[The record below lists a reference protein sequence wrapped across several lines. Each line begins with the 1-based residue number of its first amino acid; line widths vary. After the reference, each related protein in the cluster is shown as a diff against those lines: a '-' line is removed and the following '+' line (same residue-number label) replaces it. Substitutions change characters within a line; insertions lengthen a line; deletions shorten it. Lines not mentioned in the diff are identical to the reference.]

1 MSNRMKALGAICA
14 AVLMFA
20 LAAPSYALVIGDWE
34 GEPDGWI
41 DWENKESI
49 DSETNMPSKYDYST
63 IGATLGSQSLKVIQS
78 GWGQSLAIHME
89 DAAQV
94 AAFMAGNKFSIDMT
108 VAANDGTIESGY
120 SQISAV
126 YMNAEDPGWTEVASD
141 NPVNFYWWS
150 GSGQRTQTLVVD
162 YTAFKEQIT
171 SPNPGYIEIIFAL
184 NTGGGAPP
192 EMYFDNAQILLPAS
206 YEELVQADNPVLY
219 LKFEEMPLVDS
230 SENSYWTQAR
240 GGASL
245 SPYGGIGNAIHLDGS
260 DIGCVA
266 ASVLDVE
273 PSWGDTYGDQYAFAP
288 DDITFEFWAKIES
301 INQYGMF
308 FQQIGPYTRED
319 YAPGF
324 GQAADEGVLFGNLR
338 VLNGTTDANDMDFWY
353 PGVETPSDGG
363 WHHYVVTYD
372 EGYDDNPDQMQIQ
385 LFVDGELVGSTV
397 VGRTG
402 LPAKLGPEMDHLVIG
417 GENNRGSVYNTVTGY
432 FDEFAIYAGVLSSE
446 RAAAHYAQGRLE
458 IEPQNCEQVFQRQQ
472 GLAADFNRDCV
483 IDLNDF
489 VYIAESWMM
498 CNDPALFETD
508 PTCKASW

>member
-14 AVLMFA
+14 AVLIFA
-20 LAAPSYALVIGDWE
+20 SAAPSYALVIGDWE
-34 GEPDGWI
+34 SMPASGDGWI
-41 DWENKESI
+41 DWGQGQAAI
-49 DSETNMPSKYDYST
+49 ETLPEKYSSST

-78 GWGQSLAIHME
+78 GWGQSLAIKLNE
-89 DAAQV
+89 TQR
-94 AAFMAGNKFSIDMT
+94 AAFMAGNKFSIDVT
-108 VAANDGTIESGY
+108 VAANDGTITSGY

-126 YMNAEDPGWTEVASD
+126 YMNADGPGFTAVASD

-171 SPNPGYIEIIFAL
+171 SPGYIEIIFAL

-206 YEELVQADNPVLY
+206 YEELVREDKPVLY

-230 SENSYWTQAR
+230 SENSYWTQA
-240 GGASL
+240 GSGASL
-245 SPYGGIGNAIHLDGS
+245 VPSGGIGNAVYLNGS
-260 DIGCVA
+260 SAGLVA
-266 ASVLDVE
+266 ASVLGN
-273 PSWGDTYGDQYAFAP
+273 PGWGGTYQDDYAFAP

-301 INQYGMF
+301 ITRYGMF
-308 FQQIGPYTRED
+308 FQQIGPYTREN

-324 GQAADEGVLFGNLR
+324 GQAADEGVAFGTLR
-338 VLNGTTDANDMDFWY
+338 VLNGTDPAEPNHIDFWY

-372 EGYDDNPDQMQIQ
+372 EEYNGNPAQMQIQ

-397 VGRTG
+397 VGREG
-402 LPAKLGPEMDHLVIG
+402 YPAKLGPEQDHLVIG
-417 GENNRGSVYNTVTGY
+417 GENNRGYVYNTVTGD

>member
-34 GEPDGWI
+34 DNPDGWI
-41 DWENKESI
+41 DWGNKESI
-49 DSETNMPSKYDYST
+49 DSETNMPSKYEYST
-63 IGATLGSQSLKVIQS
+63 LGATRGSKSLKVIQS
-78 GWGQSLAIHME
+78 GWGQSLAIQL
-89 DAAQV
+89 DAEQRAV
-94 AAFMAGNKFSIDMT
+94 FMDGNKFSIDIT

-126 YMNAEDPGWTEVASD
+126 YMNADGPGFTAVAGD

-150 GSGQRTQTLVVD
+150 GCGQRTQTLVVD

-171 SPNPGYIEIIFAL
+171 SPEPGYIEIVFAL

-206 YEELVQADNPVLY
+206 YEELVREDKPVLY
-219 LKFEEMPLVDS
+219 LKFEETPLADS
-230 SENSYWTQAR
+230 SENNYWTQAAS
-240 GGASL
+240 GATLVPS
-245 SPYGGIGNAIHLDGS
+245 GGIGNVIHLDGT
-260 DIGCVA
+260 DKGCVA
-266 ASVLDVE
+266 ASVLDN
-273 PSWGDTYGDQYAFAP
+273 PSQGDTYGDDYAFAP

-308 FQQIGPYTRED
+308 FQQIGPYTREEF
-319 YAPGF
+319 APGF
-324 GQAADEGVLFGNLR
+324 GQAADEGAAFGTLR
-338 VLNGTTDANDMDFWY
+338 VLNGTTDVNDMDFWY
-353 PGVETPSDGG
+353 PGVDTPSDGR

-372 EGYDDNPDQMQIQ
+372 EGYDGNPDQMQIQ

-402 LPAKLGPEMDHLVIG
+402 LPAKLGPELDHLVIG
-417 GENNRGSVYNTVTGY
+417 GENNRGYVYNTVTGY

-458 IEPQNCEQVFQRQQ
+458 IEPQTCEQVFQRQQ
-472 GLAADFNRDCV
+472 GLAADLNRDCV

-498 CNDPALFETD
+498 CNDPSLFETD
-508 PTCKASW
+508 PSCKASW

>member
-14 AVLMFA
+14 AVLIFA
-20 LAAPSYALVIGDWE
+20 SAAPSYALVIGDWE
-34 GEPDGWI
+34 SMPASGDGWI
-41 DWENKESI
+41 DWGQGQAAI
-49 DSETNMPSKYDYST
+49 ETLPEKYSSST

-78 GWGQSLAIHME
+78 GWGQSLAIKLNE
-89 DAAQV
+89 TQR

-108 VAANDGTIESGY
+108 VAANDGTITSGY

-126 YMNAEDPGWTEVASD
+126 YMNAEGPGFTAVASD

-206 YEELVQADNPVLY
+206 YDELVREDKPVLY

-230 SENSYWTQAR
+230 SENNYWTQA
-240 GGASL
+240 GSGASL
-245 SPYGGIGNAIHLDGS
+245 VPSGGIGNAIYLNGGS
-260 DIGCVA
+260 AGHVA
-266 ASVLDVE
+266 ASVLGN
-273 PSWGDTYGDQYAFAP
+273 PGWGGTYQDDYAFAP

-308 FQQIGPYTRED
+308 FQQIGPYTREN

-324 GQAADEGVLFGNLR
+324 GQAADEGYN
-338 VLNGTTDANDMDFWY
+338 
-353 PGVETPSDGG
+353 
-363 WHHYVVTYD
+363 
-372 EGYDDNPDQMQIQ
+372 DNPDQMQIQ

-397 VGRTG
+397 VGREG
-402 LPAKLGPEMDHLVIG
+402 YPAKLGPEQDHLVIG
-417 GENNRGSVYNTVTGY
+417 GENNRGYVYNTVTGD